1 MKILSPQ
8 RTFQTNQNSFFAS
21 KRLRKSPRVH
31 FRRRFA
37 SKMSPDLSGR
47 EFLCREV
54 VAAFFSDRARE
65 ARRPSLP
72 PGTGTQRQRFRRKMM
87 PSQPFFH
94 STGAKTPAY
103 ATVGLSLEVKLFK
116 QLLNTEFRLE
126 QGLLDLYNICQI
138 KKDERQMPPALS
150 VFTTE

>member
-1 MKILSPQ
+1 MCFLGVIDAKLAISNNIL
-8 RTFQTNQNSFFAS
+8 AS

-31 FRRRFA
+31 FRRWFA
-37 SKMSPDLSGR
+37 SKTSPDLSGR

-54 VAAFFSDRARE
+54 VTAYALRAPCPGK
-65 ARRPSLP
+65 RPPLP

-138 KKDERQMPPALS
+138 KKDEKQMPPALS

>member
-1 MKILSPQ
+1 MCFLGAIDAKLAISNNIL
-8 RTFQTNQNSFFAS
+8 AS
-21 KRLRKSPRVH
+21 KRLRKSPIVH
-31 FRRRFA
+31 FRRWFA
-37 SKMSPDLSGR
+37 SKTSPDLSGR

-54 VAAFFSDRARE
+54 VAAFYPDRALE
-65 ARRPSLP
+65 ARRPPLP

-138 KKDERQMPPALS
+138 KKDEKQMPPALS